1 MYNFLFRIK
10 DTSYLNFFTANNYD
24 SINEDIAP

>member
-10 DTSYLNFFTANNYD
+10 DTSYLNFFVANYYD
-24 SINEDIAP
+24 SNDENIAP